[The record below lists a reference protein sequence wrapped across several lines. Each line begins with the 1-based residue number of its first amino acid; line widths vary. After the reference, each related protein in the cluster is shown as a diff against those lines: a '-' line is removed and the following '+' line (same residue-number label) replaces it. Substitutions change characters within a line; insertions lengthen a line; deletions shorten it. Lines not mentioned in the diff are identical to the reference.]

1 MPNPEP
7 NLSNPDGKEFVV
19 VRHIRDMP
27 EALLS
32 KSVLESAGIEC
43 YLGDEGVIR
52 MDWLWSNA
60 VGGLKLWV
68 RQEDAES
75 ASELLD
81 QGTTGDFAV
90 EGVGEFKQVRCPK
103 CQSLEV
109 SFEGINKRAA
119 YAGILVGLPATF
131 ELNRWT
137 CNSCGHQW
145 PETIEAPPTQ
155 A

>member
-1 MPNPEP
+1 MPNPETT
-7 NLSNPDGKEFVV
+7 SPDSSAKQFVV

-32 KSVLESAGIEC
+32 KSILESAGIEC
-43 YLGDEGVIR
+43 YLGDVGVIR

-60 VGGLKLWV
+60 VGGLKIWV

-75 ASELLD
+75 ALELLN
-81 QGTTGDFAV
+81 QGATGDFAV
-90 EGVGEFKQVRCPK
+90 EGVGEYKQVRCPN

-109 SFEGINKRAA
+109 SFEGISKRAA
-119 YAGILVGLPATF
+119 YAGILIGVPATF

-137 CNSCGHQW
+137 CSSCGHQW
-145 PETIEAPPTQ
+145 PETIEPPPTQ
-155 A
+155 P